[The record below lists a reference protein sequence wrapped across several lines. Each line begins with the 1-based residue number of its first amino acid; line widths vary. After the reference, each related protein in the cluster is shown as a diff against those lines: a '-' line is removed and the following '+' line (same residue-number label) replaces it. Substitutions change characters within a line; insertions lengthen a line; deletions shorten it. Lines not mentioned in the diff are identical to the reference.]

1 MELTRQHPPTNDCET
16 RPQQD
21 ALAPETT
28 PFVSILIPAYNAEE
42 TIANT
47 IRSAVAQTWEPKEI
61 IVVDDGST
69 DRTLKIARHF
79 ESDVVRV
86 FSQKNQGASFA
97 RNDAF
102 AQSKGKY
109 IQWLD
114 ADDLLEPNKI
124 ALQMGALDSDCNGR
138 TLLSSEWGMFM
149 YRHHRAS
156 FVPTALWCDL
166 SPTEW
171 LLRKLNLNLYMQTG
185 TWLVSR
191 ELTEA
196 AGPWDT
202 RLLSDD
208 DGEYFA
214 RVLLASE
221 GVRFVSGAKLFYRGP
236 GLAFAGLSYIGQD
249 ERRIEAHWL
258 SMQLHIQYLLS
269 LEDSARSRAACRQ
282 YLQTSL
288 IHFYP
293 ERPDIVSAVEQK
305 ASELGGAVATP
316 RLSWKYSWVKAILGW
331 RRAKAAQQLMLHF
344 RWTAARNLDK
354 FIENTRTR
362 SFSRRDLS

>member
-1 MELTRQHPPTNDCET
+1 MDLTRHHSPTIDCGSL
-16 RPQQD
+16 PQQG
-21 ALAPETT
+21 ALAPKKT
-28 PFVSILIPAYNAEE
+28 PLVSILIPAYNAEE

-47 IRSAVAQTWEPKEI
+47 LRSAIAQTWESKEI

-69 DRTLKIARHF
+69 DGTLKIARQF
-79 ESDVVRV
+79 ESDVVCV
-86 FSQKNQGASFA
+86 LSQKNQGATFA

-102 AQSKGKY
+102 ARSSGEY

-124 ALQMGALDSDCNGR
+124 ALQIGALDADCNGR

-171 LLRKLNLNLYMQTG
+171 LLRKLDLNLYMQTG

-196 AGPWDT
+196 VGPWDT

-214 RVLLASE
+214 RVLLASD
-221 GVRFVSGAKLFYRGP
+221 GVRFVKGAKMFYRGP

-249 ERRIEAHWL
+249 KRRIEAHWL
-258 SMQLHIQYLLS
+258 SMQLHIKYLLS

-288 IHFYP
+288 VHFYP
-293 ERPDIVSAVEQK
+293 ERPEIVAAIVRK
-305 ASELGGAVATP
+305 ANELGGAVAMP

-331 RRAKAAQQLMLHF
+331 RGAKAAQQLMLHF

-354 FIENTRTR
+354 LIENTRTR
-362 SFSRRDLS
+362 GFSRRDL